1 MPVIALQGLRGGMG
15 TTSVTAALAWALQQ
29 LGESVLAIDFA
40 PDNLL
45 RLNFNTPFELARGW
59 ARAEQDGGDWRQGAM
74 RYCENLDFL
83 PFGRLTAPERL
94 NLQQHCQQHPTRWQ
108 DNLAQLSASAQYN
121 WILLDLPADD
131 EVLAQQALPL
141 ADCVFMLIA
150 PDANCQVRLHQQAL
164 PDDCRF
170 LINHYFAASQLQ
182 QDLHQLWLQ
191 TLGGLLPVVIHRD
204 EAMAEALAVKQPL
217 GEYRP
222 ESLAA
227 DEVLT
232 LANWCLINLKDT
244 AP

>member
-29 LGESVLAIDFA
+29 LGESVLAVDFA

-45 RLNFNTPFELARGW
+45 RLHFNTPFELARGW
-59 ARAEQDGGDWRQGAM
+59 ARAEQDGGEWQQGAM

-83 PFGRLTAPERL
+83 PFGQLTAAERL
-94 NLQQHCQQHPTRWQ
+94 SLQQYCRQHPTRWQ
-108 DNLAQLSASAQYN
+108 DNLAQLGASAQYN
-121 WILLDLPADD
+121 WILLDLPTDD
-131 EVLAQQALPL
+131 PLLAAQALPL

-164 PDDCRF
+164 PEGCRF
-170 LINHYFAASQLQ
+170 LINQYFAASQLQ

-232 LANWCLINLKDT
+232 LANWCLINLKD
-244 AP
+244 AAS

>member
-15 TTSVTAALAWALQQ
+15 ATSVTAALAWALQQ

-40 PDNLL
+40 PDNQL
-45 RLNFNTPFELARGW
+45 RLHFNTPFELARGW
-59 ARAEQDGGDWRQGAM
+59 ARAEQDGGEWQQGAM
-74 RYCENLDFL
+74 HYCENLDFL
-83 PFGRLTAPERL
+83 PFGRLTAAERL
-94 NLQQHCQQHPTRWQ
+94 NLQQYCRQHPTRWQ
-108 DNLAQLSASAQYN
+108 ENLAQLSASAQYN

-131 EVLAQQALPL
+131 PLLVAQALPL
-141 ADCVFMLIA
+141 ADCVFMLIT

-164 PDDCRF
+164 PEGCRF

-191 TLGGLLPVVIHRD
+191 TLGGLLPVAIHRD

-227 DEVLT
+227 DEVMT
-232 LANWCLINLKDT
+232 LANWCLINLKET

>member
-15 TTSVTAALAWALQQ
+15 TTSITAALAWALQQ
-29 LGESVLAIDFA
+29 LGESVLAVDFA

-45 RLNFNTPFELARGW
+45 RLHFNTPFELARGW
-59 ARAEQDGGDWRQGAM
+59 ARAEQDGGEWQQGAM
-74 RYCENLDFL
+74 HYCENLDFL
-83 PFGRLTAPERL
+83 PLGRLTAAERL
-94 NLQQHCQQHPTRWQ
+94 NLQQYCRQHPTRWQ
-108 DNLAQLSASAQYN
+108 ENLAQLSASAQYN

-131 EVLAQQALPL
+131 PLLAAQALPL

-164 PDDCRF
+164 PEGCRF

-232 LANWCLINLKDT
+232 LANWCLINLKDA

>member
-29 LGESVLAIDFA
+29 LGESVLAVDFA
-40 PDNLL
+40 PDNQL
-45 RLNFNTPFELARGW
+45 RLHFNTPFELARGW
-59 ARAEQDGGDWRQGAM
+59 ARAEQDGGEWQQGAM
-74 RYCENLDFL
+74 HYCENLDFL
-83 PFGRLTAPERL
+83 PFGRLTAAGRL
-94 NLQQHCQQHPTRWQ
+94 SLQQYCRQHPNHWQ
-108 DNLAQLSASAQYN
+108 ENLAQLSASAQYN

-131 EVLAQQALPL
+131 PLLAAQALPL
-141 ADCVFMLIA
+141 ADSVFILIA

-164 PDDCRF
+164 PEGCRF

>member
-45 RLNFNTPFELARGW
+45 RLHFNMPFGLARGW
-59 ARAEQDGGDWRQGAM
+59 ARAEQDGGDWQQGAM
-74 RYCENLDFL
+74 RYCEKLDFL
-83 PFGRLTAPERL
+83 PFGRLTATERL
-94 NLQQHCQQHPTRWQ
+94 NLQSPAHWQ
-108 DNLAQLSASAQYN
+108 DRLAQLAAGGQYH
-121 WILLDLPADD
+121 WILLDVPADD
-131 EVLAQQALPL
+131 SVLARQALAL
-141 ADCVFMLIA
+141 ADSIFMLIA
-150 PDANCQVRLHQQAL
+150 PDANCQIRLHQQAL
-164 PDDCRF
+164 PEGCRF
-170 LINHYFAASQLQ
+170 LINQYFAASQLQ

-191 TLGGLLPVVIHRD
+191 TLGGLLPVAIHRD
-204 EAMAEALAVKQPL
+204 EAMAEAMAVKQPL

>member
-15 TTSVTAALAWALQQ
+15 ATSVTAALAWALQQ
-29 LGESVLAIDFA
+29 LGESVLAVDFA

-45 RLNFNTPFELARGW
+45 RLHFNTPFELPRGW
-59 ARAEQDGGDWRQGAM
+59 ARAEQDGGEWLQGAM

-83 PFGRLTAPERL
+83 PFGRLSAAERL
-94 NLQQHCQQHPTRWQ
+94 NLQQHCRQHPTRWQ
-108 DNLAQLSASAQYN
+108 ENLAQLSASAQYN
-121 WILLDLPADD
+121 WILLDLPAD
-131 EVLAQQALPL
+131 EPLLAAQALPL

-164 PDDCRF
+164 PDGCRF

-232 LANWCLINLKDT
+232 LANWCLINLKDAT
-244 AP
+244 P